1 MTLSVCLSLLK
12 SNCAKVRWKVSRIG
26 LSVNTAYGCCGWWP
40 SEIDRQTGSRQS
52 TPCRVDGDGAVYVP
66 LHVDI
71 ASAIRR
77 HTSPAWHW
85 PRQRPH
91 AACQS
96 PSTHDG
102 QDYRITIISL
112 QLYNTVFHYCHI
124 TPTEFTAP
132 VKSHNRVFPYRV
144 YLDRVSIDRVYLH
157 PQQQLKKTVMG

>member
-1 MTLSVCLSLLK
+1 M
-12 SNCAKVRWKVSRIG
+12 
-26 LSVNTAYGCCGWWP
+26 
-40 SEIDRQTGSRQS
+40 
-52 TPCRVDGDGAVYVP
+52 YVQ
-66 LHVDI
+66 LHVDT
-71 ASAIRR
+71 ASWAAIRR
-77 HTSPAWHW
+77 RTSAAWHW

-112 QLYNTVFHYCHI
+112 QWYNTVFHYCHI
-124 TPTEFTAP
+124 APTVFTAP

-157 PQQQLKKTVMG
+157 PQQQLKKLLWVGDIFHAHAQSKNTTRQLFIMHNLRNPSPIASLTAGM